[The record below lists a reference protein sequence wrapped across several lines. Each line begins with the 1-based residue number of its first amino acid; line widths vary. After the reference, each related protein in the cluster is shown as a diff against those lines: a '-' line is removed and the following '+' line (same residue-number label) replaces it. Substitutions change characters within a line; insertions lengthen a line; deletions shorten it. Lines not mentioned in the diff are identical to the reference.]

1 MLGPPLVA
9 EKLQATRW
17 EAGRWGGGRVPLVET
32 SDLEVGNSGFRVQMR
47 GTCREHGLVVTAGTI
62 AHWLI
67 QLALTITSWSFSASL
82 YPPLMSLKGPLVA
95 LISIGISS
103 PPHAVVLP
111 VPTPTCSVCAV
122 QQWSH
127 CFVVTDSPDG
137 SAAQSKAVFASTTGL

>member
-1 MLGPPLVA
+1 M
-9 EKLQATRW
+9 
-17 EAGRWGGGRVPLVET
+17 GGGRVPLVET
-32 SDLEVGNSGFRVQMR
+32 SGFRVQMR
-47 GTCREHGLVVTAGTI
+47 GTCREHGLVVTVTAGTI
-62 AHWLI
+62 AHRLI

>member
-17 EAGRWGGGRVPLVET
+17 EAGRLGGGGGGRVPLVET
-32 SDLEVGNSGFRVQMR
+32 SDLDVGNSGFPVQMR
-47 GTCREHGLVVTAGTI
+47 GTCREHGLVVTVTAGTI

-82 YPPLMSLKGPLVA
+82 HPPLMSLKGPLVA

-111 VPTPTCSVCAV
+111 VPTPTCSV
-122 QQWSH
+122 
-127 CFVVTDSPDG
+127 
-137 SAAQSKAVFASTTGL
+137 